1 MAFNFGA
8 FVGGLSRQIVSD
20 IEADEAYE
28 QQLSFFKEKQ
38 DILSGQEIE
47 KERKLRDLQLQN
59 DIKALRFAGYD
70 DQRAAQIAMS
80 GDYAIERSLSLAE
93 KISEGGGDVNEFYKL
108 SNNSPENMDDLEK
121 EITDTIDAPK
131 KISTGT
137 MGVSGF
143 DPEMM
148 AGLFAKPDKIES
160 SYSARLAVISQKLAQ
175 NPDRSDADALKSE
188 QTQLYADLRKMK
200 EAEREEK
207 GTVTPSFDLGSIT
220 SNTNEI
226 RRGQLNRYGFEVDFE
241 GKVKNITEGNM
252 YKADLAELEVAN
264 QLNIRNK
271 GIEDPNMQLAAQGV
285 RESAVRNLNEYGLNI
300 FYNQK
305 DRLQDAP
312 TNEAFATS
320 MSRGEYR
327 QGQVVTVGNKIIL
340 YTGVPDYRTGQPFI
354 VLTPDMEM

>member
-1 MAFNFGA
+1 MSFNFGA

-20 IEADEAYE
+20 IEADEAYD

-47 KERKLRDLQLQN
+47 KERKLRDLQTQSN
-59 DIKALRFAGYD
+59 IKALKFAGYD

-80 GDYAIERSLSLAE
+80 GDYAVERSLGLAE
-93 KISEGGGDVNEFYKL
+93 KVSEVGGDINTYYKL
-108 SNNSPENMDDLEK
+108 ADNTTNDMDNLEK
-121 EITDTIDAPK
+121 EITDTAGATK

-143 DPEMM
+143 DPEMV
-148 AGLFAKPDKIES
+148 AGLFAEPDKIES

-175 NPDRSDADALKSE
+175 NPDRSDADSLKSE

-207 GTVTPSFDLGSIT
+207 GTVTPTFDLGSIT

-226 RRGQLNRYGFEVDFE
+226 RRGQLNRYGFEVGVD
-241 GKVKNITEGNM
+241 GAIQNLTEGNM
-252 YKADLAELEVAN
+252 YKADLAELEVSN

-271 GIEDPNMQLAAQGV
+271 GIEDPNMQLAAQGI
-285 RESAVRNLNEYGLNI
+285 RESAARNLNEYGLNI
-300 FYNQK
+300 FYNKK
-305 DRLQDAP
+305 DKVQDVP

-320 MSRGEYR
+320 MSIGEYR

-340 YTGVPDYRTGQPFI
+340 YTGVPDYRTGQLFI

>member
-47 KERKLRDLQLQN
+47 KQRKLDDLKLQN
-59 DIKALRFAGYD
+59 SIKALRFAGYD

-80 GDYAIERSLSLAE
+80 GDYAIERSLGLAE

-143 DPEMM
+143 DPEMV

>member
-1 MAFNFGA
+1 MSFNFGA

-20 IEADEAYE
+20 IEADEAYD

-47 KERKLRDLQLQN
+47 KERKLRDLQTQSN
-59 DIKALRFAGYD
+59 IKALKFAGYD

-80 GDYAIERSLSLAE
+80 GDYAIERSLGLAE
-93 KISEGGGDVNEFYKL
+93 KVSEVGGDINTYYKL
-108 SNNSPENMDDLEK
+108 ADNTTNDMDNLEK
-121 EITDTIDAPK
+121 EITDTAGATK

-143 DPEMM
+143 DPEMV

-175 NPDRSDADALKSE
+175 NPDRSDADSLKSE

-200 EAEREEK
+200 AAEREEK

-226 RRGQLNRYGFEVDFE
+226 RRGQLNRYGFEVGVD
-241 GKVKNITEGNM
+241 GIKNLTEGNM
-252 YKADLAELEVAN
+252 YKADLAELEVSN
-264 QLNIRNK
+264 QLNMRNK
-271 GIEDPNMQLAAQGV
+271 GIEDPNMQLAAQGI

-300 FYNQK
+300 FYNKK

>member
-1 MAFNFGA
+1 MGFNLGA
-8 FVGGLSRQIVSD
+8 FIGGMSRQIVSD
-20 IEADEAYE
+20 IEADEAYD

-38 DILSGQEIE
+38 DILSGAELE
-47 KERKLRDLQLQN
+47 KERKLNDLKLQN
-59 DIKALRFAGYD
+59 SIKALKFAGYD

-80 GDYAIERSLSLAE
+80 GDYAIERSLGLAE
-93 KISEGGGDVNEFYKL
+93 KVIEVGGDINTYYKL
-108 SNNSPENMDDLEK
+108 ADGSTNDMDNLEK
-121 EITDTIDAPK
+121 EITDTAEVTD

-143 DPEMM
+143 DPEMV

>member
-47 KERKLRDLQLQN
+47 KQRKLDDLKLQN
-59 DIKALRFAGYD
+59 NIKALRFAGYD

-80 GDYAIERSLSLAE
+80 GDYAIERSLGLAE

-143 DPEMM
+143 DPEMV

>member
-47 KERKLRDLQLQN
+47 KQRKLDDLKLQN
-59 DIKALRFAGYD
+59 NIKALRFAGYD

-148 AGLFAKPDKIES
+148 AKFFAKPEKIES
-160 SYSARLAVISQKLAQ
+160 SYSARLAVISQKLGRDP
-175 NPDRSDADALKSE
+175 NRSDADALKSE
-188 QTQLYADLRKMK
+188 QDKLFEDLRKMK
-200 EAEREEK
+200 AAEREEK
-207 GTVTPSFDLGSIT
+207 GKVTPTFDLGSIT

-226 RRGQLNRYGFEVDFE
+226 RRGQLNRYGFEVGVD
-241 GKVKNITEGNM
+241 GAIQNLTEGNM
-252 YKADLAELEVAN
+252 YKADLAELEVSN
-264 QLNIRNK
+264 QLNTRNK
-271 GIEDPNMQLAAQGV
+271 GIEDPNMQLAAQGI

-300 FYNQK
+300 FYNKK
-305 DRLQDAP
+305 DKVQDVP

>member
-1 MAFNFGA
+1 MGFNLGA
-8 FVGGLSRQIVSD
+8 FIGGMSRQIVSD

-38 DILSGQEIE
+38 DILSSAELE
-47 KERKLRDLQLQN
+47 KERKLNDLKLQN
-59 DIKALRFAGYD
+59 SIKALKFAGYD

-80 GDYAIERSLSLAE
+80 GDYAIERSLGLAE
-93 KISEGGGDVNEFYKL
+93 KVSEVGGDINTYYKL
-108 SNNSPENMDDLEK
+108 ADGSTNDMDNLEK
-121 EITDTIDAPK
+121 EITDTAEVTD

-143 DPEMM
+143 DPEMVS
-148 AGLFAKPDKIES
+148 GLFAKPDKIES

-175 NPDRSDADALKSE
+175 NPDRSDADSLKSE
-188 QTQLYADLRKMK
+188 QTKLLEDLRTMK

-226 RRGQLNRYGFEVDFE
+226 RRGQLNRYGFEVGVD
-241 GKVKNITEGNM
+241 GAIQNLTEGNM

-264 QLNIRNK
+264 QLNMRNK

-285 RESAVRNLNEYGLNI
+285 RESAVRNLNEYGMNI
-300 FYNQK
+300 FYNK
-305 DRLQDAP
+305 KENVMSA
-312 TNEAFATS
+312 TNNEEFVRNANQG
-320 MSRGEYR
+320 RYR
-327 QGQVVTVGNKIIL
+327 QGQVVTIGNKVIL

-354 VLTPDMEM
+354 MLTPDMDM

>member
-1 MAFNFGA
+1 MSFNLGA
-8 FVGGLSRQIVSD
+8 FIGGMSRQIVSD
-20 IEADEAYE
+20 IEADEAYD

-47 KERKLRDLQLQN
+47 KQRKLDDLKLQN
-59 DIKALRFAGYD
+59 NIKALRFAGYD

-80 GDYAIERSLSLAE
+80 GDYAIERSLGLAE
-93 KISEGGGDVNEFYKL
+93 KISEVGGDVNTYYKL
-108 SNNSPENMDDLEK
+108 ADNTTNDMDDLEK
-121 EITDTIDAPK
+121 EITDTAGATE

-143 DPEMM
+143 DPEMV
-148 AGLFAKPDKIES
+148 AGLFAEPDKIES

-188 QTQLYADLRKMK
+188 QEKLYEDLRKMK

-207 GTVTPSFDLGSIT
+207 GTVTPTFDLGSIT

-226 RRGQLNRYGFEVDFE
+226 RRGQLNRYGFEVGVD
-241 GKVKNITEGNM
+241 GAIQNLTEGNM
-252 YKADLAELEVAN
+252 YKADLAELEVSN
-264 QLNIRNK
+264 QLNMRNK
-271 GIEDPNMQLAAQGV
+271 GIEDPNMQLAAQGI

-300 FYNQK
+300 FYNKK
-305 DRLQDAP
+305 DKVQDVP

-340 YTGVPDYRTGQPFI
+340 YTGVPDYRTGQLFI

>member
-1 MAFNFGA
+1 MSFNFGA

-20 IEADEAYE
+20 IEADEAYD

-47 KERKLRDLQLQN
+47 KERKLRDLQTQSN
-59 DIKALRFAGYD
+59 IKALKFAGYD
-70 DQRAAQIAMS
+70 DQRATQIAMS
-80 GDYAIERSLSLAE
+80 GDYAIERSLGLAE
-93 KISEGGGDVNEFYKL
+93 KVSEVGGDINTYYKL
-108 SNNSPENMDDLEK
+108 ADNTTNDMDNLEK
-121 EITDTIDAPK
+121 EITDTAGATK

-143 DPEMM
+143 DPEMV

-175 NPDRSDADALKSE
+175 NPDRSDADSLKSE

-200 EAEREEK
+200 AAEREEK
-207 GTVTPSFDLGSIT
+207 GTVTPTFDLGSIT

-226 RRGQLNRYGFEVDFE
+226 RRGQLNRYGFEVGID
-241 GKVKNITEGNM
+241 GSLKNVTEGTM

-312 TNEAFATS
+312 TNEEFATS

>member
-1 MAFNFGA
+1 MGFNLGA
-8 FVGGLSRQIVSD
+8 FIGGMSRQIVSD

-28 QQLSFFKEKQ
+28 QQLGLFKEKQ
-38 DILSGQEIE
+38 DILSGVEIE
-47 KERKLRDLQLQN
+47 KQRKLQDLDLQN
-59 DIKALRFAGYD
+59 KIKSLKFIGFD
-70 DQRAAQIAMS
+70 DQRAAQIAMQ
-80 GDYAIERSLSLAE
+80 GDYAVERSLAIAE
-93 KISEGGGDVNEFYKL
+93 KVSEQGGDVNTYYKL
-108 SNNSPENMDDLEK
+108 SNNSPENMVDLEK
-121 EITDTIDAPK
+121 EIKDTTEVND
-131 KISTGT
+131 KISTST

-207 GTVTPSFDLGSIT
+207 GTVTPTFDLGSIT

-226 RRGQLNRYGFEVDFE
+226 RRGQLNRYGFDVGVD
-241 GKVKNITEGNM
+241 GAIQNLTEGNM

-264 QLNIRNK
+264 QLNMRNK

-285 RESAVRNLNEYGLNI
+285 RESAVRNLNEYGMNI
-300 FYNQK
+300 FYNK
-305 DRLQDAP
+305 KENVMSA
-312 TNEAFATS
+312 TNNEEFVKNANQG
-320 MSRGEYR
+320 RYR
-327 QGQVVTVGNKIIL
+327 QGQVVTIGNKVIL

-354 VLTPDMEM
+354 MLTPDMDM

>member
-47 KERKLRDLQLQN
+47 KQRKLDDLKLQN
-59 DIKALRFAGYD
+59 NIKALRFAGYD

-80 GDYAIERSLSLAE
+80 GDYAIERSLGLAE

-143 DPEMM
+143 DPEMV

-354 VLTPDMEM
+354 ILTPDMEM

>member
-160 SYSARLAVISQKLAQ
+160 SDSARLAVISQKLAQ
-175 NPDRSDADALKSE
+175 NPDRSDADTLKSE

>member
-1 MAFNFGA
+1 MSFNLGA
-8 FVGGLSRQIVSD
+8 FIGGMSRQIVSD
-20 IEADEAYE
+20 IEADEVYD

-47 KERKLRDLQLQN
+47 KERKLNDLKLQN
-59 DIKALRFAGYD
+59 RIKSLKFMGFD
-70 DQRAAQIAMS
+70 DQRAANIAMQ
-80 GDYAIERSLSLAE
+80 GDYAVERSLGLAE
-93 KISEGGGDVNEFYKL
+93 KISVGGGDVNEFYKL

-148 AGLFAKPDKIES
+148 SKFFADPEKVES
-160 SYSARLAVISQKLAQ
+160 SYSARLAVISQKLGRDP
-175 NPDRSDADALKSE
+175 NRSDADDLKSE
-188 QTQLYADLRKMK
+188 QDKLFKDLRKMK
-200 EAEREEK
+200 AAEREEK
-207 GTVTPSFDLGSIT
+207 GTVTPTFDLGSIT

-226 RRGQLNRYGFEVDFE
+226 RRGQLNRYGFEVGVD
-241 GKVKNITEGNM
+241 GAIQNLTEGNM
-252 YKADLAELEVAN
+252 YKADLAELEVSN
-264 QLNIRNK
+264 QLNMRNK
-271 GIEDPNMQLAAQGV
+271 GIEDPNMQLATQGI

-300 FYNQK
+300 FYNKK
-305 DRLQDAP
+305 DKVQDVP

>member
-47 KERKLRDLQLQN
+47 KQRKLDDLKLQN
-59 DIKALRFAGYD
+59 NIKALRFAGYD

-80 GDYAIERSLSLAE
+80 GDYAIERSLGLAE
-93 KISEGGGDVNEFYKL
+93 KISEVGGDVNTYYKL
-108 SNNSPENMDDLEK
+108 ADNTTNDMDDLEK
-121 EITDTIDAPK
+121 EITDTAGATE

-143 DPEMM
+143 DPKMV
-148 AGLFAKPDKIES
+148 AGLFAKPNKIES

-175 NPDRSDADALKSE
+175 NPDRADADALKSE
-188 QTQLYADLRKMK
+188 QTKLLEDLRTMK

-207 GTVTPSFDLGSIT
+207 GTVTPTYDLGAIT
-220 SNTNEI
+220 ANINEA
-226 RRGQLNRYGFEVDFE
+226 RRGQLNRYGFEVGID
-241 GKVKNITEGNM
+241 GIKNITEGNM
-252 YKADLAELEVAN
+252 YKADLAELEVSN
-264 QLNIRNK
+264 QLNTRNK
-271 GIEDPNMQLAAQGV
+271 VIDDPNMQLAIQGI

-300 FYNQK
+300 FYNKK
-305 DRLQDAP
+305 DRLM
-312 TNEAFATS
+312 NEDSNADFATS
-320 MSRGEYR
+320 MEQGKYR

>member
-47 KERKLRDLQLQN
+47 KQRKLDDLKLQN
-59 DIKALRFAGYD
+59 NIKALRFAGYD

-80 GDYAIERSLSLAE
+80 GDYAIERSLGLAE

-143 DPEMM
+143 DPEMV

-175 NPDRSDADALKSE
+175 NPNRSDADALKSE

>member
-1 MAFNFGA
+1 MSFNLGA
-8 FVGGLSRQIVSD
+8 FIGGMSRQIVSD
-20 IEADEAYE
+20 IEADEVYD

-47 KERKLRDLQLQN
+47 KERKLNDLKLQN
-59 DIKALRFAGYD
+59 RIKSLKFMGFD
-70 DQRAAQIAMS
+70 DQRAANIAMQ
-80 GDYAIERSLSLAE
+80 GDYAVERSLGLAE

-148 AGLFAKPDKIES
+148 SKFFADPEKVES
-160 SYSARLAVISQKLAQ
+160 SYSARLAVISQKLGRDP
-175 NPDRSDADALKSE
+175 NRSDADDLKSE
-188 QTQLYADLRKMK
+188 QDKLFKDLRKMK
-200 EAEREEK
+200 AAEREEK
-207 GTVTPSFDLGSIT
+207 GTVTPTFDLGSIT

-226 RRGQLNRYGFEVDFE
+226 RRGQLNRYGFEVGVD
-241 GKVKNITEGNM
+241 GAIQNLTEGNM
-252 YKADLAELEVAN
+252 YKADLAELEVSN
-264 QLNIRNK
+264 QLNMRNK
-271 GIEDPNMQLAAQGV
+271 GIEDPNMQLATQGI

-300 FYNQK
+300 FYNKK
-305 DRLQDAP
+305 DKVQDVP

>member
-1 MAFNFGA
+1 MSFNFGA

-20 IEADEAYE
+20 IEADEAYD

-47 KERKLRDLQLQN
+47 KERKLRNLQTQSN
-59 DIKALRFAGYD
+59 IKALKFAGYD
-70 DQRAAQIAMS
+70 DQRATQIAMS
-80 GDYAIERSLSLAE
+80 GDYAIERSLGLAE
-93 KISEGGGDVNEFYKL
+93 KVSEVGGDINTYYKL
-108 SNNSPENMDDLEK
+108 ADNTTNDMDNLEK
-121 EITDTIDAPK
+121 EITDTAGATK

-143 DPEMM
+143 DPEMV

-175 NPDRSDADALKSE
+175 NPDRSDADSLKSE

-200 EAEREEK
+200 AAEREEK
-207 GTVTPSFDLGSIT
+207 GTVTPTFDLGSIT

-226 RRGQLNRYGFEVDFE
+226 RRGQLNRYGFEVGVD
-241 GKVKNITEGNM
+241 GAIQNLTEGNM

>member
-1 MAFNFGA
+1 MSFNFGA

-20 IEADEAYE
+20 IEADEAYD

-47 KERKLRDLQLQN
+47 KERKLRNLQTQSN
-59 DIKALRFAGYD
+59 IKALKFAGYD
-70 DQRAAQIAMS
+70 DQRATQIAMS
-80 GDYAIERSLSLAE
+80 GDYAIERSLGLAE
-93 KISEGGGDVNEFYKL
+93 KVSEVGGDINTYYKL
-108 SNNSPENMDDLEK
+108 ADNTTNDMDNLEK
-121 EITDTIDAPK
+121 EITDTAGATK

-143 DPEMM
+143 DPEMV

-175 NPDRSDADALKSE
+175 NPDRSDADSLKSE

-200 EAEREEK
+200 AAEREEK
-207 GTVTPSFDLGSIT
+207 GTVTPTFDLGSIT

-226 RRGQLNRYGFEVDFE
+226 RRGQLNRYGFEVGID
-241 GKVKNITEGNM
+241 GSLKNVTEGMM

>member
-1 MAFNFGA
+1 MGFNLGA
-8 FVGGLSRQIVSD
+8 FIGGMSRQIVSD
-20 IEADEAYE
+20 IEADEAYD

-38 DILSGQEIE
+38 DILSGAELE
-47 KERKLRDLQLQN
+47 KERKLNDLKLQN
-59 DIKALRFAGYD
+59 SIKALKFAGYD

-80 GDYAIERSLSLAE
+80 GDYAIERSLGLAE
-93 KISEGGGDVNEFYKL
+93 KVSEVGGDINTYYKL
-108 SNNSPENMDDLEK
+108 ADGSTNDMDNLEK
-121 EITDTIDAPK
+121 EITDTAEVTDK
-131 KISTGT
+131 VSTGT

-143 DPEMM
+143 DPEMV

-175 NPDRSDADALKSE
+175 NPDRSDADSLKSE

-200 EAEREEK
+200 AAEREEK

-226 RRGQLNRYGFEVDFE
+226 RRGQLNRYGFEVGVD
-241 GKVKNITEGNM
+241 GIKNLTEGNM
-252 YKADLAELEVAN
+252 YKADLAELEVSN
-264 QLNIRNK
+264 QLNMRNK
-271 GIEDPNMQLAAQGV
+271 GIEDPNMQLAAQGI

-300 FYNQK
+300 FYNKK

>member
-1 MAFNFGA
+1 MAFIFGA

-38 DILSGQEIE
+38 DILSSQEIE
-47 KERKLRDLQLQN
+47 KQRRLDDLKLQN
-59 DIKALRFAGYD
+59 NIKALRFAGYD

-80 GDYAIERSLSLAE
+80 GDYAIERSLGLAE
-93 KISEGGGDVNEFYKL
+93 KISEVGGDVNTYYKL
-108 SNNSPENMDDLEK
+108 ADNTTNDMDDLEK
-121 EITDTIDAPK
+121 EITDTAGATK

-143 DPEMM
+143 DPEMV
-148 AGLFAKPDKIES
+148 AGLFAKPEKIES

-175 NPDRSDADALKSE
+175 NPDRADADALKSE
-188 QTQLYADLRKMK
+188 QEKLYEDLRKMK

-207 GTVTPSFDLGSIT
+207 GTVTPTFDLGSIT

-226 RRGQLNRYGFEVDFE
+226 RRGQLNRYGFEVGVD
-241 GKVKNITEGNM
+241 GAIQNLTEGNM
-252 YKADLAELEVAN
+252 YKADLAELEVSN
-264 QLNIRNK
+264 QLNTRNK
-271 GIEDPNMQLAAQGV
+271 GIEDPNMQLAAQGI

-300 FYNQK
+300 FYNKK
-305 DRLQDAP
+305 DKVQNVP

-340 YTGVPDYRTGQPFI
+340 YTGVPDYRTGQLFI
-354 VLTPDMEM
+354 VLTPDMDI

>member
-47 KERKLRDLQLQN
+47 KQRKLDDLKLQN
-59 DIKALRFAGYD
+59 NIKALRFAGYD

-80 GDYAIERSLSLAE
+80 GDYAIERSLGLAE
-93 KISEGGGDVNEFYKL
+93 KISEVGGDVNTYYKL
-108 SNNSPENMDDLEK
+108 ADNTTNDMDDLEK
-121 EITDTIDAPK
+121 EIIDTAGATE

-143 DPEMM
+143 DPEMV
-148 AGLFAKPDKIES
+148 AGLFAKPEKIES

-188 QTQLYADLRKMK
+188 QEKLYEDLRKMK

-207 GTVTPSFDLGSIT
+207 GTVTPTFDLGSIT

-226 RRGQLNRYGFEVDFE
+226 RRGQLNRYGFEVGVD
-241 GKVKNITEGNM
+241 GAIQNLTEGNM
-252 YKADLAELEVAN
+252 YKADLAELEVSN
-264 QLNIRNK
+264 QLNTRNK
-271 GIEDPNMQLAAQGV
+271 GIEDPNMQLAAQGI

-300 FYNQK
+300 FYNKK
-305 DRLQDAP
+305 DKVQNVP

-340 YTGVPDYRTGQPFI
+340 YTGVPDYRTGQLFI
-354 VLTPDMEM
+354 VLTPDMDI

>member
-1 MAFNFGA
+1 
-8 FVGGLSRQIVSD
+8 
-20 IEADEAYE
+20 
-28 QQLSFFKEKQ
+28 
-38 DILSGQEIE
+38 
-47 KERKLRDLQLQN
+47 
-59 DIKALRFAGYD
+59 
-70 DQRAAQIAMS
+70 
-80 GDYAIERSLSLAE
+80 
-93 KISEGGGDVNEFYKL
+93 
-108 SNNSPENMDDLEK
+108 MDNLEK
-121 EITDTIDAPK
+121 EITDTAEVTD

-143 DPEMM
+143 DPEMV

-175 NPDRSDADALKSE
+175 NPDRSDADSLKSE
-188 QTQLYADLRKMK
+188 QTKLLEDLRTMK

-226 RRGQLNRYGFEVDFE
+226 RRGQLNRYGFEVGVD
-241 GKVKNITEGNM
+241 GAIQNLTEGNM
-252 YKADLAELEVAN
+252 YKADLAELEVSN
-264 QLNIRNK
+264 QLNMRNK
-271 GIEDPNMQLAAQGV
+271 GIEDPNMQLAAQGI

-300 FYNQK
+300 FYNKK
-305 DRLQDAP
+305 DRLKDAP

>member
-1 MAFNFGA
+1 
-8 FVGGLSRQIVSD
+8 
-20 IEADEAYE
+20 
-28 QQLSFFKEKQ
+28 
-38 DILSGQEIE
+38 
-47 KERKLRDLQLQN
+47 
-59 DIKALRFAGYD
+59 
-70 DQRAAQIAMS
+70 MS
-80 GDYAIERSLSLAE
+80 GDYAIERSLGLAE
-93 KISEGGGDVNEFYKL
+93 KVSEVGGDINTYYKL
-108 SNNSPENMDDLEK
+108 ADNTTNDMDNLEK
-121 EITDTIDAPK
+121 EITDTAGATK

-143 DPEMM
+143 DPEMV

-175 NPDRSDADALKSE
+175 NPDRSDADSLKSE

-200 EAEREEK
+200 AAEREEK
-207 GTVTPSFDLGSIT
+207 GTVTPTFDLGSIT

-226 RRGQLNRYGFEVDFE
+226 RRGQLNRYGFEVGID
-241 GKVKNITEGNM
+241 GSLKNVTEGTM

>member
-1 MAFNFGA
+1 MSFNFGA

-20 IEADEAYE
+20 IEADEAYD

-47 KERKLRDLQLQN
+47 KERKLKDLELQN
-59 DIKALRFAGYD
+59 RIKSLKFMGFD
-70 DQRAAQIAMS
+70 DQRAANIAMQ
-80 GDYAIERSLSLAE
+80 GDYAVERSLGLAE
-93 KISEGGGDVNEFYKL
+93 RIREGGGDVNEFYKL
-108 SNNSPENMDDLEK
+108 SNNSPENMDALEK

-143 DPEMM
+143 DPEM
-148 AGLFAKPDKIES
+148 LSNFFAKPEKIES
-160 SYSARLAVISQKLAQ
+160 SYSARLAVISQKLGRDPNRA
-175 NPDRSDADALKSE
+175 DADDLKSE
-188 QTQLYADLRKMK
+188 QNKLFEDLRKMK
-200 EAEREEK
+200 AAEREEK
-207 GTVTPSFDLGSIT
+207 GTVTPTFDLGSIT

-226 RRGQLNRYGFEVDFE
+226 RRGQLNRYGFEVGVD
-241 GKVKNITEGNM
+241 GAIQNLTEGNM
-252 YKADLAELEVAN
+252 YKADLAELEVSN
-264 QLNIRNK
+264 QLNMRNK
-271 GIEDPNMQLAAQGV
+271 GIEDPNMQLAAQGI

-300 FYNQK
+300 FYNKK
-305 DRLQDAP
+305 DKVQDVP

>member
-1 MAFNFGA
+1 MGFNLGA
-8 FVGGLSRQIVSD
+8 FIGGMSRQIVSD

-38 DILSGQEIE
+38 DILSGAELE
-47 KERKLRDLQLQN
+47 KERKLNDLKLQN
-59 DIKALRFAGYD
+59 SIKALKFAGYD

-108 SNNSPENMDDLEK
+108 SNNSPENMDALEK
-121 EITDTIDAPK
+121 EITETADAPK
-131 KISTGT
+131 NISTGT

-143 DPEMM
+143 VPEE
-148 AGLFAKPDKIES
+148 LSKFFAEPEKIES
-160 SYSARLAVISQKLAQ
+160 SYSARLAVISQKLGRDPNRA
-175 NPDRSDADALKSE
+175 DADDLKSE
-188 QTQLYADLRKMK
+188 QNKLFEDLRKMK
-200 EAEREEK
+200 AAEREEK
-207 GTVTPSFDLGSIT
+207 GTVTPTFDLGSIT

-226 RRGQLNRYGFEVDFE
+226 RRGQLNRYGFEVGVD
-241 GKVKNITEGNM
+241 GAIQNLTEGNM
-252 YKADLAELEVAN
+252 YKADLAELEVSN
-264 QLNIRNK
+264 QLNMRNK
-271 GIEDPNMQLAAQGV
+271 GIEDPNMQLAAQGI

-300 FYNQK
+300 FYNKK
-305 DRLQDAP
+305 DRLKDAP